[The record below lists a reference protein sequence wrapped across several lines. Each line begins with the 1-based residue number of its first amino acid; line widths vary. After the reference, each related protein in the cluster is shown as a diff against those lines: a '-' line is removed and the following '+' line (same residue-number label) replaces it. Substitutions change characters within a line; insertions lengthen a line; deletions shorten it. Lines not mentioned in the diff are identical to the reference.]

1 MSMNITE
8 ETKAKYTTKDSVF
21 RNLFGIK
28 KYAAQ
33 LYMALHPNEII
44 NENDIEHV
52 TLESVIMA
60 TLYNDVGFKVG
71 NKIIML
77 AEQQS
82 SWSENIIVRM
92 FVYLAETYYDYFG
105 DTKQSLYSS
114 VKVKFPKP
122 ELYVIYTGEDN
133 KNVPGTITLSDSFM
147 GGDNSVID
155 IKVKV
160 ITDGKDGDIIQ
171 QYVRFT
177 KIYNEQVKLNGRT
190 AKAVY
195 ETIRICEGENVLT
208 DYMKSREKE
217 VSGIMLAFSDI
228 NKQFDLYIENEK
240 KLAKE
245 EGIFTT
251 LVDLVKK
258 SLLSVSQ
265 AAEQLNMSVEEFET
279 KSGLKS

>member
-1 MSMNITE
+1 MNITE

-33 LYMALHPNEII
+33 LYMALHPDETIT
-44 NENDIEHV
+44 ENDIEHV

-92 FVYLAETYYDYFG
+92 FIYLAETYYDYFG

-114 VKVKFPKP
+114 AKVKFPKP

-133 KNVPGTITLSDSFM
+133 KNVPETITLSDSFM

-160 ITDGKDGDIIQ
+160 ITDGKDDDIIQ

-177 KIYNEQVKLNGRT
+177 KIYNEQIKLHGRT

-195 ETIRICEGENVLT
+195 ETIRICENENVLA

-228 NKQFDLYIENEK
+228 NKQFDLYVESEK
-240 KLAKE
+240 KFAKE